1 MPDTPAKRTPA
12 KPKRHIDVAQAIV
25 ATAAAIGLLYYL
37 RTILIPLVIAFV
49 LTVLVDALVRSLQ
62 KRWPR
67 LKGWIVSFLAALTI
81 IVGLARRHL
90 RRRAGRR
97 ADRRARAEADPPAR
111 RAWSARRRRRSGM
124 DEPVKLTT
132 LLGQISV
139 PQLAGQ
145 ILAALQGLVS
155 ALFIVLVYFGFMLA
169 ERTRM
174 PAKVRKMVG
183 SSDRSM
189 AILRGAQQIA
199 ADIQTYVW
207 VQTLTGVMLAG
218 FAGIVMAAVGL
229 DNALFWTFVLFLLSF
244 IPVLGVT
251 VGSVA
256 PALFAL
262 LQFDTVGPALI
273 IFGGIQVA
281 AAIVGNVIYPRMQA
295 ETQNIGAVATLL
307 ALAFWTFLWGLPG
320 AFLAVPLTLMLM
332 MVFATFDN
340 TRWVAVLLSN
350 DGNPNFPKMLPT
362 GKTRRSTRAAGLS
375 PDARLRRPVAGFGA
389 PQARLRLG
397 AQLPDL
403 HPLSGAR

>member
-1 MPDTPAKRTPA
+1 MPDAPA

-37 RTILIPLVIAFV
+37 RGILIPLVIAFV

-62 KRWPR
+62 KRWPK

-81 IVGLARRHL
+81 IVGLAVAIYVVAQGGAQIVAQGPNLIPRL
-90 RRRAGRR
+90 DAVVGET
-97 ADRRARAEADPPAR
+97 ARAF
-111 RAWSARRRRRSGM
+111 GM

-132 LLGQISV
+132 LLGQISI
-139 PQLAGQ
+139 PQVAGQ
-145 ILAALQGLVS
+145 ILAGIQGLVS

-174 PAKVRKMVG
+174 PAKVRNMVG
-183 SSDRSM
+183 SSESSM

-199 ADIQTYVW
+199 GDIQTYVW

-251 VGSVA
+251 VGSIA

-262 LQFDTVGPALI
+262 LQFDTIGPALI

-320 AFLAVPLTLMLM
+320 AFLAVPMTLMLM
-332 MVFATFDN
+332 MVFATFQN

-350 DGNPNFPKMLPT
+350 DGNPNFPKMLPS
-362 GKTRRSTRAAGLS
+362 GKNPAKN
-375 PDARLRRPVAGFGA
+375 
-389 PQARLRLG
+389 
-397 AQLPDL
+397 
-403 HPLSGAR
+403 